1 MTSDPGIGRCRSGI
15 YNPALDGVRGSMQ
28 AKYYGGSAGSV
39 PLGGGVVLLV
49 SVVFLSSAWP
59 LTKLAI
65 GHGAAPLWF
74 AEGRAVLSG
83 VTAAVLLT
91 AGGRMVVPVRQDL
104 PAVVSVGLFQLAAFF
119 AFAHL
124 AVAWVPAGRTAVL
137 ANTTTIFVVPL
148 SVVVLGE
155 TITPRRWVATIVGLA
170 GIGVLVGPWAIDW
183 ASRRALIGNGFLLCA
198 ALSWAVALITVRW
211 KPPSHSMFELLPWCF
226 LVGSV
231 ALVPVVLGEEPRA
244 VFGEGAG
251 AWGSLAY
258 IGLLAGPLGTWG
270 VMEAAMLLPAVVSS
284 LGYLATPAV
293 GILLSAWI
301 LGEPITPDLV
311 GGSVLILAGVGL
323 AAWPGRA
330 R

>member
-1 MTSDPGIGRCRSGI
+1 M
-15 YNPALDGVRGSMQ
+15 A
-28 AKYYGGSAGSV
+28 
-39 PLGGGVVLLV
+39 VLLL

-74 AEGRAVLSG
+74 AEGRALLSG
-83 VTAAVLLT
+83 LTAAVLLA
-91 AGGRMVVPVRQDL
+91 AGGRMVLPVRQDL
-104 PAVVSVGLFQLAAFF
+104 PGVVSVGLFQLAAFF

-155 TITPRRWVATIVGLA
+155 TITPRRWLATAVGLA
-170 GIGVLVGPWAIDW
+170 GIALLVGPWAIDW
-183 ASRRALIGNGFLLCA
+183 ASRRALIGNAFLLCA
-198 ALSWAVALITVRW
+198 ALSWAVALITVRRA
-211 KPPSHSMFELLPWCF
+211 PPRHSMFELLPWCF
-226 LVGSV
+226 LLGSL
-231 ALVPVVLGEEPRA
+231 ALLPAVLVEEPRA
-244 VFGEGAG
+244 VLGQGAA
-251 AWGSLAY
+251 AWGPLLY
-258 IGLLAGPLGTWG
+258 VGLLAGPLGTWG
-270 VMEAAMLLPAVVSS
+270 VMEAAMLLPTVVSS
-284 LGYLATPAV
+284 IGYLATPAV

-311 GGSVLILAGVGL
+311 GGTVLILAGVGL
-323 AAWPGRA
+323 AAWPGRG

>member
-1 MTSDPGIGRCRSGI
+1 M
-15 YNPALDGVRGSMQ
+15 VRAGSLQ
-28 AKYYGGSAGSV
+28 AKFHPGSV
-39 PLGGGVVLLV
+39 PAVPLRGVAVLLLSVVL
-49 SVVFLSSAWP
+49 LSSAWP

-83 VTAAVLLT
+83 LTAAALL
-91 AGGRMVVPVRQDL
+91 AAMGRMVLPVRRDL
-104 PAVVSVGLFQLAAFF
+104 PAMVSVGLFQLAAFF

-137 ANTTTIFVVPL
+137 ASTTTIFVVPL
-148 SVVVLGE
+148 SVLVLGE
-155 TITPRRWVATIVGLA
+155 TITPRRWLATIVGLA
-170 GIGVLVGPWAIDW
+170 GIAVLVGPWAINW
-183 ASRRALIGNGFLLCA
+183 ASPRALIGNGFLLCA
-198 ALSWAVALITVRW
+198 ALSWAVALITVRRA
-211 KPPSHSMFELLPWCF
+211 PPRHSMFELVPWCF
-226 LVGSV
+226 L
-231 ALVPVVLGEEPRA
+231 L
-244 VFGEGAG
+244 
-251 AWGSLAY
+251 GSLALLPAVLAEEPHAVLGQGAAAWGPLLY

-284 LGYLATPAV
+284 VGYLATPAV

-311 GGSVLILAGVGL
+311 GGTVLILAGVGV

>member
-1 MTSDPGIGRCRSGI
+1 MPV
-15 YNPALDGVRGSMQ
+15 LDAAAGAFTTRRRMVRAGGMQ
-28 AKYYGGSAGSV
+28 AKFGHGSV
-39 PLGGGVVLLV
+39 PAVPLRGVAVLLLSVVLL
-49 SVVFLSSAWP
+49 SAWP

-83 VTAAVLLT
+83 LTAAVPLA
-91 AGGRMVVPVRQDL
+91 AGGRVVLPERRDL
-104 PAVVSVGLFQLAAFF
+104 PALVSVGLFQLAAFF

-155 TITPRRWVATIVGLA
+155 TITPRRWVATVVGLA

-183 ASRRALIGNGFLLCA
+183 ASERALIGNGFLLCA
-198 ALSWAVALITVRW
+198 ALSWAVALITVRRL
-211 KPPSHSMFELLPWCF
+211 PPRHSMFELLPWCF

-231 ALVPVVLGEEPRA
+231 ALLPVVLASEPRA
-244 VFGEGAG
+244 VFGKGAA
-251 AWGSLAY
+251 AWGPLVY

-270 VMEAAMLLPAVVSS
+270 VMEAAVLLPAVVSS
-284 LGYLATPAV
+284 VGYLATPAV

-311 GGSVLILAGVGL
+311 GGTVLILAGVGL

>member
-1 MTSDPGIGRCRSGI
+1 MVRTGSLPTRS
-15 YNPALDGVRGSMQ
+15 V
-28 AKYYGGSAGSV
+28 SAV
-39 PLGGGVVLLV
+39 PLRGIAVLLL

-74 AEGRAVLSG
+74 AESRAVLSG
-83 VTAAVLLT
+83 LTAAALLGT
-91 AGGRMVVPVRQDL
+91 GGRIALPVRQDL

-155 TITPRRWVATIVGLA
+155 TITPRRWVATAVGLA
-170 GIGVLVGPWAIDW
+170 GIAVLVGPWAIDW
-183 ASRRALIGNGFLLCA
+183 ASKRALIGNGFLLCA
-198 ALSWAVALITVRW
+198 ALSWAVALITVRRM
-211 KPPSHSMFELLPWCF
+211 PPRRSMFELLPWCF
-226 LVGSV
+226 L
-231 ALVPVVLGEEPRA
+231 L
-244 VFGEGAG
+244 
-251 AWGSLAY
+251 GSLALLPIVLAEEPHIELGVGAAAWGPLVY

-270 VMEAAMLLPAVVSS
+270 VMEAAMLLPALVSS

-311 GGSVLILAGVGL
+311 TGTALILVGVGL

>member
-1 MTSDPGIGRCRSGI
+1 M
-15 YNPALDGVRGSMQ
+15 VRAGSLQ
-28 AKYYGGSAGSV
+28 ANFHHGSV
-39 PLGGGVVLLV
+39 PAVPLRGVAVLLLSVVL
-49 SVVFLSSAWP
+49 LSSAWP

-83 VTAAVLLT
+83 LTAAALL
-91 AGGRMVVPVRQDL
+91 AAMGRMVLPVRRDL
-104 PAVVSVGLFQLAAFF
+104 PAMVSVGLFQLAAFF

-148 SVVVLGE
+148 SVLVLGE
-155 TITPRRWVATIVGLA
+155 TITPRRWLATIVGLA
-170 GIGVLVGPWAIDW
+170 GIAVLVGPWAINW
-183 ASRRALIGNGFLLCA
+183 ASPRALIGNGFLLCA
-198 ALSWAVALITVRW
+198 ALSWAVALITVRRT
-211 KPPSHSMFELLPWCF
+211 PPKHSMFELLPWCF
-226 LVGSV
+226 L
-231 ALVPVVLGEEPRA
+231 L
-244 VFGEGAG
+244 
-251 AWGSLAY
+251 GSLALLPAVLAEEPHAVLGQGTAAWGPLLY

-284 LGYLATPAV
+284 VGYLATPAV

-311 GGSVLILAGVGL
+311 GGTVLILAGVGV

>member
-1 MTSDPGIGRCRSGI
+1 MVRTGSQRAK
-15 YNPALDGVRGSMQ
+15 YHRGS
-28 AKYYGGSAGSV
+28 ARAVPAV
-39 PLGGGVVLLV
+39 PLRGVAVLLLSVVL
-49 SVVFLSSAWP
+49 LSSAWP

-65 GHGAAPLWF
+65 EHGAAPLWF

-83 VTAAVLLT
+83 LT
-91 AGGRMVVPVRQDL
+91 AVALLVAGRRMVLPVKQDL
-104 PAVVSVGLFQLAAFF
+104 PAVISVGLFQLAAFF

-155 TITPRRWVATIVGLA
+155 TITPRRWLATVVGLA
-170 GIGVLVGPWAIDW
+170 GIAVLVGPWAIDW
-183 ASRRALIGNGFLLCA
+183 ALRRALIGNGFLLCA
-198 ALSWAVALITVRW
+198 ALSWAVALITVRRA
-211 KPPSHSMFELLPWCF
+211 PPWHSMFELLPWCF
-226 LVGSV
+226 LVGSL
-231 ALVPVVLGEEPRA
+231 ALLPVVAAEEPHA
-244 VFGEGAG
+244 VFGQGAA
-251 AWGSLAY
+251 AWGPLVY

-270 VMEAAMLLPAVVSS
+270 VMEAAVLLPAVVSS
-284 LGYLATPAV
+284 IGYLATPAV

-301 LGEPITPDLV
+301 LGEPITADLV
-311 GGSVLILAGVGL
+311 GGTVLILAGVGL